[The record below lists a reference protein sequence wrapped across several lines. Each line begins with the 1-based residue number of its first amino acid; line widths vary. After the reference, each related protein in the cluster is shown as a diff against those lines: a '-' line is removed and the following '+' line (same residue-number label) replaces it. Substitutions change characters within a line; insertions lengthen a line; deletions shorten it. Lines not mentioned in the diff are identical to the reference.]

1 MPDISMCKNNTC
13 PSRKS
18 CYRYTAETNP
28 NRQTYNLFE
37 VKKGKD
43 KCLYYWDKEIKY
55 TQSGYEYWIL
65 NPKKDDK

>member
-18 CYRYTAETNP
+18 CYRHTATPNP

-37 VKKGKD
+37 VEKGKD
-43 KCLYYWDKEIKY
+43 KCPYYWGKEIKY

-65 NPKKDDK
+65 NPKKK